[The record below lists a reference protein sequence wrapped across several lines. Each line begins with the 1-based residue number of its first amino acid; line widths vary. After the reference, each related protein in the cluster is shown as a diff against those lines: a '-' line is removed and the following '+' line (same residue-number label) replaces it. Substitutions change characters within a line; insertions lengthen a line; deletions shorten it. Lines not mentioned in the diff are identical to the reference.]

1 MPAGMGRGWY
11 AGWCVGEKI
20 RGEADAVYGKMR
32 SLVQGVSWGDEWM
45 PGVTAGSC
53 CRMKEGGVEAES
65 CGGGGS
71 Y

>member
-1 MPAGMGRGWY
+1 MPASMGRGWC
-11 AGWCVGEKI
+11 AGRCVGEKI

-32 SLVQGVSWGDEWM
+32 SLVQGESWGCEADA
-45 PGVTAGSC
+45 GATAGSC
-53 CRMKEGGVEAES
+53 CRIKEGGVEAES